1 MNQASNVE
9 KNTSLSTEMIIDF
22 TNFVETAIH
31 QILYGE
37 RIYPENIFEDK
48 SIYGLEVKIL
58 KRNVLYDYV
67 HELCIKLE
75 DLIRRD
81 ILESIQVRICKEKEK
96 PTIYEIEIEK
106 AKKFDQMDCLPDKFE
121 FDAYLKR
128 FLYSIIEQRKPLTT
142 EAVSPK
148 SNFFLLLLPS
158 LEMCIF
164 FLVLDNT

>member
-81 ILESIQVRICKEKEK
+81 VLESIQVRICKEGQK

-106 AKKFDQMDCLPDKFE
+106 TKKFDQMDSLPDKFE

-128 FLYSIIEQRKPLTT
+128 FLYSIIEQRKPFTS
-142 EAVSPK
+142 EVVSPK
-148 SNFFLLLLPS
+148 KY
-158 LEMCIF
+158 I
-164 FLVLDNT
+164 

>member
-1 MNQASNVE
+1 
-9 KNTSLSTEMIIDF
+9 
-22 TNFVETAIH
+22 
-31 QILYGE
+31 
-37 RIYPENIFEDK
+37 
-48 SIYGLEVKIL
+48 L

-106 AKKFDQMDCLPDKFE
+106 AKKFDQMDSLPDKFE

-148 SNFFLLLLPS
+148 NTFEVGIISSGRESLDEAAKLLLIQDWVVSSKGKQKEKQTQEKIDEPRVKLIENA
-158 LEMCIF
+158 LFAEF
-164 FLVLDNT
+164 TLGLYVHK